1 MKSESG
7 SFEKRGGCL
16 MKKRTLILI
25 GTVIGASAFA
35 FFKSKQKKDIQ
46 KKEKLEELKLEESS
60 FNLADSDDEY

>member
-1 MKSESG
+1 
-7 SFEKRGGCL
+7 